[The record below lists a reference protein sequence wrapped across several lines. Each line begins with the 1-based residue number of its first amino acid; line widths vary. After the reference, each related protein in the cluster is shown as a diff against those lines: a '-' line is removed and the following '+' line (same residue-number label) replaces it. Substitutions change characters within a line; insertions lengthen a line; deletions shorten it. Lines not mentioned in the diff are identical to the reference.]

1 MSPQRLFSDPVRFL
15 DQIDRLHVKYE
26 ERALLYDTTQD
37 GVSFASLS
45 LNRTRVAR
53 LLADTVGSGSYELRP
68 ARTRWLQDSGK
79 PRLVYVFC
87 CTDLIVHGVV
97 ASILNERMQPHLSPQ
112 LYSYRT
118 GKQWWGAVADFARY
132 VRRHV
137 RAHRDP
143 RARGL
148 YVLRRD
154 IHQYTDS
161 IHVGDRSALWP
172 QISAALGLD
181 RSGNSLHGKYWSLVR
196 QIVRPERF
204 AEKGRLCCNI
214 RGIPTGSPITAPVY
228 NLHLLELD
236 DELTAIPG
244 SFYARYCDDILFAH
258 PDPQLARAV
267 DRRID
272 EILSH
277 LGLSTNADKNKTL
290 YFTGAGRPS
299 PVWETTRGT
308 TVVPFLGCSV
318 AFDSTVSL
326 NQRKVR
332 RLLKGL
338 DLRARRTLNA
348 FEHRTPEA
356 AGLAVCAAINEALHP
371 GSSFHDQSAPLL
383 NRVVTS
389 RRQLKELD
397 YQIARIVIRSLTGD
411 PGVRAFRQLPYRK
424 LRADWGL
431 VSLVHTRN
439 TASRRSKRVR
449 CGH

>member
-1 MSPQRLFSDPVRFL
+1 MSPRRLFSDPARFL

-26 ERALLYDTTQD
+26 ERALLYDTMQD

-45 LNRTRVAR
+45 LNRTRIAR
-53 LLADTVGSGSYELRP
+53 LLADAVGSGSYELRP
-68 ARTRWLQDSGK
+68 ARTRWLPDDGK
-79 PRLVYVFC
+79 PRLVYVFR

-97 ASILNERMQPHLSPQ
+97 ASILNERMQPRLSPQ

-118 GKQWWGAVADFARY
+118 GKQWWGAIADFARY
-132 VRRHV
+132 VRHHV

-161 IHVGDRSALWP
+161 ILVGDRSPLWP
-172 QISAALGLD
+172 QISTVLGLD
-181 RSGNSLHGKYWSLVR
+181 GNGDGLHGKYWSLIR

-236 DELTAIPG
+236 DELTAIEG

-258 PDPQLARAV
+258 PDPQVTRAA

-272 EILSH
+272 GILSR
-277 LGLSTNADKNKTL
+277 LGLSTNAAKNKTL

-299 PVWETTRGT
+299 AEWSETRGT
-308 TVVPFLGCSV
+308 TVVSFLGCDV
-318 AFDSTVSL
+318 AFDATVSL
-326 NQRKVR
+326 NQRKVG

-338 DLRARRTLNA
+338 DRRARRTLTA
-348 FEHRTPEA
+348 LEHRTPEA
-356 AGLAVCAAINEALHP
+356 AGPAVCAAISQALDP
-371 GSSFHDQSAPLL
+371 TSSFHDSSAPLL
-383 NRVVTS
+383 SRVVTS

-397 YQIARIVIRSLTGD
+397 YQIARLVIRLLTGD
-411 PGVRAFRQLPYRK
+411 SGVRAFRCLPYRK
-424 LRADWGL
+424 LRADWNL
-431 VSLVHTRN
+431 VSLFHARN
-439 TASRRSKRVR
+439 TASHRSKRVR
-449 CGH
+449 CDH